1 MASQRGTRV
10 RAEIALA
17 QNLMLAP
24 WVVGLR
30 LPILVA
36 EATGSLVSGRPETVK
51 AVSEKVSA
59 LAQGIFAAQVAWTRG
74 ALTLPLAIAD
84 ASSPLADIGQSMAL
98 AALEPAG
105 RQVRLNHRRL
115 SRRRKRLSR
124 KRRKHPQQRC
134 NCRSPSMNVRWQC
147 KTWRNFN
154 ENLFWGGGAE
164 NDFYHRIPG
173 GRDHLTDAKRTRRR
187 RIDTSVGIQLLA
199 VNGGVGN

>member
-1 MASQRGTRV
+1 MLASQRGTRV

-59 LAQGIFAAQVAWTRG
+59 LQGIFAAQVAWTRG

-115 SRRRKRLSR
+115 SRRRKR
-124 KRRKHPQQRC
+124 
-134 NCRSPSMNVRWQC
+134 
-147 KTWRNFN
+147 
-154 ENLFWGGGAE
+154 
-164 NDFYHRIPG
+164 
-173 GRDHLTDAKRTRRR
+173 
-187 RIDTSVGIQLLA
+187 
-199 VNGGVGN
+199 